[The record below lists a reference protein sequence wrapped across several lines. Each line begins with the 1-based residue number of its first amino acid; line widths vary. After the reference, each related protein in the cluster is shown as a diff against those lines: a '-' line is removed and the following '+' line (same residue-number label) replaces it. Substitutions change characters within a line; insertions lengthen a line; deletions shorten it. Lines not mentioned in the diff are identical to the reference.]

1 MGLTWWPPSPP
12 PTLRNTVVTPTAS
25 DWIVLKFGGTSVSS
39 LANWRNIAKVAAA
52 RRADGARVLIV
63 HSAVTGITDR
73 LEKLLAAARGE
84 AQQEEL
90 KLIDER
96 HRRLAA
102 ELGIPLGAECERQ
115 LAELGQIAAGI
126 ALVGEVSDRTRARVM
141 SSGELMATEL
151 GARFLRTQGL
161 EVDWADA
168 RTMLLTEERANV
180 SSKASMLNA
189 TCSFAPD
196 AGLVQ
201 RLGSLAPIVITQ
213 GFIASDTEG
222 NTVLLGRGGSDTSAA
237 YLAAKLSA
245 RRLEIWTDV
254 PGMFSANPRATP
266 TARLL
271 RSLHYDEAQE
281 IATSGAKVL
290 HPRCILPAR
299 QYRIPLHVYATQA
312 PDLEGTV
319 LSAEGGDGNAQVKAV
334 CTKKGITLISL
345 ESPGMWHQVGF
356 LADAFQVF
364 KSHGMSVDL
373 VSTSE
378 TTVTVSLDPAA
389 NTLDETLLEGLV
401 NDLSRLCRV
410 QVIGPCASVSLV
422 GRNIR
427 AILHQLGG
435 AFEFFEEQK
444 IYLVSQAANDLNFT
458 FVVDERQGDRL
469 VDQLHE
475 LLIRPVPGD
484 RVLGPTW
491 QELFAKPQDAAA
503 RATPWWREKHPQ
515 VLAALGERDAAYL
528 YDLETVR
535 TAARALRAMS
545 SIARVHY
552 AMKANPHPALLAA
565 VREEGIEFECVARN
579 EAERVLGLFPD
590 LDPRRVLYTPNFAS
604 RQEYAW
610 AVDRGVQVTVDNL
623 HALTEWGSL
632 FRGREIFVRIDTGVG
647 VGHHHHVRTAGAHAK
662 FGVPVAD
669 LERLVQEARRVDAR
683 IVGLQAHVGSG
694 IFDVTTWQRTARHL
708 AGLAQRFEAVRVI
721 DVGGGLGV
729 PEHSD
734 QPGLDLAKLDTLLAA
749 VHAEHPRLE
758 FWLEPGRYL
767 AAPAGVLLARVTQL
781 KSKED
786 VRYVGIATGMN
797 SLIRPA
803 LYGAYHE
810 IANLT
815 RLAEPAT
822 ELVNIVG
829 PICESADVLGHDRLL
844 PPTREGDVILIA
856 NTGAYGHCMSSH
868 YNLREP
874 AEELVL

>member
-1 MGLTWWPPSPP
+1 
-12 PTLRNTVVTPTAS
+12 VTRTAS

-39 LANWRNIAKVAAA
+39 LANWRNIARVAAA
-52 RRADGARVLIV
+52 RRAEGARVLIV

-84 AQQEEL
+84 AQEEEL
-90 KLIDER
+90 RIIDER

-102 ELGIPLGAECERQ
+102 ELDIRLGPDYERR
-115 LAELGQIAAGI
+115 LAELRQIAAGI
-126 ALVGEVSDRTRARVM
+126 ALIGEVSDRTRARVM
-141 SSGELMATEL
+141 SSGELIATDL
-151 GARFLRTQGL
+151 GASFLRTQGL

-168 RTMLLTEERANV
+168 RTMLFSEERANATA
-180 SSKASMLNA
+180 KAGTLNA

-196 AGLVQ
+196 PQLEARLAGL
-201 RLGSLAPIVITQ
+201 APVVITQ
-213 GFIASDTEG
+213 GFIASDADG

-237 YLAAKLSA
+237 YLAAKVRA
-245 RRLEIWTDV
+245 QRLEIWTDV
-254 PGMFSANPRATP
+254 PGMFSANPRSTP

-271 RSLHYDEAQE
+271 RALHYDEAQE

-299 QYRIPLHVYATQA
+299 QYRIPLHIYATQA

-378 TTVTVSLDPAA
+378 TNVTVSLDPAA
-389 NTLDETLLEGLV
+389 NTLDESLLAGLV
-401 NDLSRLCRV
+401 GDLSRLCRV

-491 QELFAKPQDAAA
+491 QDLFAKPQAEAA
-503 RATPWWREKHPQ
+503 RPTPWWHGKRAQ
-515 VLAALGERDAAYL
+515 VLEALGNREAAYV
-528 YDLETVR
+528 YDVDTVR
-535 TAARALRAMS
+535 AAARALRAMG
-545 SIARVHY
+545 SISRVHY

-565 VREEGIEFECVARN
+565 VRQEGIEFECVARN
-579 EAERVLGLFPD
+579 EVERVLGLFAD

-604 RQEYAW
+604 RDEYAW
-610 AVDRGVQVTVDNL
+610 ALGRGVQVTVDNVY
-623 HALTEWGSL
+623 ALAEWGSL
-632 FRGREIFVRIDTGVG
+632 FRNSEIFVRIDTGVG
-647 VGHHHHVRTAGAHAK
+647 AGHHHHVRTAGAHAK

-669 LERLVQEARRVDAR
+669 LDRVAREAQKVGAR
-683 IVGLQAHVGSG
+683 IVGLQAHLGSG
-694 IFDVTTWQRTARHL
+694 IFDVTSWQRTARQL
-708 AGLAQRFEAVRVI
+708 AECAQRFETVHAI

-729 PEHSD
+729 PERSD
-734 QPGLDLAKLDTLLAA
+734 QPGLDLVKLDTLLAA
-749 VHAEHPRLE
+749 VRAEHPRFE

-767 AAPAGVLLARVTQL
+767 TAQAGVLLARVTQL
-781 KSKED
+781 KSKGD
-786 VRYVGIATGMN
+786 VRYVGVATGMN

-844 PPTREGDVILIA
+844 PPSREGDVILIGNA
-856 NTGAYGHCMSSH
+856 GAYGHCMSSH
-868 YNLREP
+868 YNLRDP
-874 AEELVL
+874 AEELLL